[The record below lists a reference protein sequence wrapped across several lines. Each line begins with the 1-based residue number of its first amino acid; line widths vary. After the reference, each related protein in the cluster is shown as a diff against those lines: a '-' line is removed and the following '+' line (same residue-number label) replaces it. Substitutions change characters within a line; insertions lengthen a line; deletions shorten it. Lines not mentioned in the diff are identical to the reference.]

1 MPQTNV
7 RFKGQ
12 YVDMNSGFYSRTF
25 SMDFMYRFGGYKRKE
40 DKKGGRNHKGGGPRK
55 QGNYKGKRNG
65 AGKSGANNR
74 KNTPKE

>member
-1 MPQTNV
+1 MEQNNHIHMPQTNV

-40 DKKGGRNHKGGGPRK
+40 DKKGGRITMRVLIP
-55 QGNYKGKRNG
+55 Q
-65 AGKSGANNR
+65 
-74 KNTPKE
+74 

>member
-1 MPQTNV
+1 MPQANV

-40 DKKGGRNHKGGGPRK
+40 IKKVDASRFG
-55 QGNYKGKRNG
+55 Y
-65 AGKSGANNR
+65 
-74 KNTPKE
+74 

>member
-25 SMDFMYRFGGYKRKE
+25 SMDFMYPFWRVQTKR
-40 DKKGGRNHKGGGPRK
+40 DKKGGRITIRVLIPQEHENK
-55 QGNYKGKRNG
+55 
-65 AGKSGANNR
+65 
-74 KNTPKE
+74 